1 MAGNDPRLTEPGY
14 RRLRLLVLERD
25 RWRCQ
30 INGPTCT
37 HAATVVDHVI
47 ARADGGDMYD
57 PANLRAA
64 CRPCN
69 NRGGAEIANRRMARY
84 RTTVANPASRW

>member
-14 RRLRLLVLERD
+14 RRLRLLVLARD
-25 RWRCQ
+25 GERCQ
-30 INGPTCT
+30 IKGPTCT
-37 HAATVVDHVI
+37 QAATVVDHVI

-64 CRPCN
+64 CRACN

>member
-25 RWRCQ
+25 RGECQ
-30 INGPTCT
+30 IKGPTCT

-47 ARADGGDMYD
+47 PRADGGDMYD

-64 CRPCN
+64 CQACN
-69 NRGGAEIANRRMARY
+69 NRGGAEVANRRMARY
-84 RTTVANPASRW
+84 RTGVAEYVSRW